1 MRRTN
6 RTRLGASLAVCL
18 MAHAALIA
26 LLAREHP
33 VLKSGPMG
41 PPVLEVT
48 MVPMFL
54 PDPTP
59 SRTPRPLLRVRP
71 PSAVVEAPP
80 LPPLLVPELKPGPPP
95 APQGPPP
102 RLTPELGAILRR
114 ALGCANIASA
124 NLSQAERDACLAQLG
139 SGAKAAPYIPPGFN
153 HDKQELLDRA
163 AEAKEAYRR
172 YRDAPVPPGR
182 STKCDIGCAPHD
194 LTGEGP
200 PAPKHPF

>member
-6 RTRLGASLAVCL
+6 RTRLAVSLAVCL
-18 MAHAALIA
+18 LAHGVLVV

-33 VLKSGPMG
+33 VLKSGPLG
-41 PPVLEVT
+41 PTVLEVT

-54 PDPTP
+54 PDPAA
-59 SRTPRPLLRVRP
+59 SRKPRPVLRVRP
-71 PSAVVEAPP
+71 PQIPAETPP
-80 LPPLLVPELKPGPPP
+80 LPPLMVPDMKPAPP
-95 APQGPPP
+95 APPQGPP
-102 RLTPELGAILRR
+102 RLTPELGATLRR

-139 SGAKAAPYIPPGFN
+139 SGAKAAPYIPSGLN
-153 HDKQELLDRA
+153 RDKQELLDRA